1 MPCGMNDSLPALCEC
16 AGSEGCTNGR
26 QVAFPQEKREENGRR
41 LAELAQNYDM
51 IRLAYFILS
60 TKRVD
65 VGMHLMS
72 VENISKSYSDKILF
86 ENVTFGVETGD
97 KVGIIGVN
105 GTGKSTLLKVIAGV
119 EPPDSGQVTTGRSVV
134 LRMLAQDPTFGP
146 EETALEHVLGGD
158 SPQLRVVREHSAVL
172 EELERRPDDSGLQER
187 LIAVNARMD
196 ELNAWS
202 LESEAKTALTKLGI
216 VDVFGK
222 VATFSGGQRKRVA
235 MAAALL
241 QPSDVLILDEPTNHI
256 DNDSVAWLEGMLQK
270 RKGAL
275 LMITH
280 DRYFLDRVSNR
291 VIELDR
297 GSAHFYEANYS
308 RFLEL
313 KLEREE
319 REAASEAKRQNLLRN
334 ELAWIRRGAQARST
348 KQKARIDR
356 YEALKTQGPKG
367 ASGKMDVSVA
377 STRLGKKILE
387 IENLRKSLG
396 GRELIRDLSYIAV
409 PEDRVGIVGR
419 NGSGKST
426 LLKLIAGKLMPD
438 AGRVELG
445 PTVKLGWFSQ
455 EHEEMDE
462 SLRVMEYI
470 REGAEQVKTADGTT
484 ISAGQMLERFL
495 FAPAVQWSV
504 ISKLSGGEKRR
515 LQLLRVLLNAPNV
528 LLLDEPTNDLD
539 IATLTVL
546 EDYLDEFPGVV
557 IVVSHDRYFLDRTVD
572 RILAFEGD
580 GVVAEHT
587 GNYSDYQAYAERQ
600 EAEKQAAGAPAKAS
614 GASTAGPAAAAA
626 VQERKERPQLKMS
639 YKDQKDF
646 EQIDGWIAEAEEVLA
661 AVASRMEEA
670 ASDSGRLQ
678 ELMEEQTALEAKLD
692 ALLERWTE
700 LNELAEQIAANKSA
714 RG

>member
-1 MPCGMNDSLPALCEC
+1 
-16 AGSEGCTNGR
+16 
-26 QVAFPQEKREENGRR
+26 
-41 LAELAQNYDM
+41 
-51 IRLAYFILS
+51 
-60 TKRVD
+60 
-65 VGMHLMS
+65 MHLLS
-72 VENISKSYSDKILF
+72 VENISKSYSDKMLF
-86 ENVTFGVETGD
+86 ENVTFGVETGE
-97 KVGIIGVN
+97 KIGIIGVN
-105 GTGKSTLLKVIAGV
+105 GTGKSTLLKVIAGI
-119 EPPDSGQVTTGRSVV
+119 ESPDVGQVSIGRSVV
-134 LRMLAQDPTFGP
+134 LRMLAQDPVFAPG
-146 EETALEHVLGGD
+146 ETALEHVLGGN
-158 SPQLRVVREHSAVL
+158 SPQLRVVREHADVL
-172 EELERRPDDSGLQER
+172 AELAIRPEDEKLQER
-187 LIAVNARMD
+187 LIAVNAKMD
-196 ELNAWS
+196 ELDAWT
-202 LESEAKTALTKLGI
+202 LESEAKTALGKLGI
-216 VDVFGK
+216 ADYDGK
-222 VATFSGGQRKRVA
+222 VETFSGGRRKRVA

-297 GSAHFYEANYS
+297 GKAYFYEANYS

-319 REAASEAKRQNLLRN
+319 REAATEAKRQNLLRN

-356 YEALKTQGPKG
+356 FEALKDQGPK
-367 ASGKMDVSVA
+367 ASAGKLDVSVA
-377 STRLGKKILE
+377 SSRLGKKILE
-387 IENLRKSLG
+387 IEHLTKG
-396 GRELIRDLSYIAV
+396 VDGRTLIRDLSFIAV

-426 LLKLIAGKLMPD
+426 LLKMIAGKLAPD

-470 REGAEQVKTADGTT
+470 REGADQVKTSDGFVV
-484 ISAGQMLERFL
+484 SAGQMLERFL
-495 FAPAVQWSV
+495 FEPAAQWGV

-515 LQLLRVLLNAPNV
+515 LQLLRVLMNAPNV

-546 EDYLDEFPGVV
+546 EDYLDDFPGVV
-557 IVVSHDRYFLDRTVD
+557 ITVSHDRYFLDRTSE

-580 GVVAEHT
+580 GVVTHHV
-587 GNYSDYQAYAERQ
+587 GNYSEYREF
-600 EAEKQAAGAPAKAS
+600 AEKRDTQKAAESAAGKAGKGTS
-614 GASTAGPAAAAA
+614 GSPGAGSASAAAAA
-626 VQERKERPQLKMS
+626 PARSERDRPLKMS
-639 YKDQKDF
+639 YKDQKDY
-646 EQIDGWIAEAEEVLA
+646 EQIDGWIAETEDALKAVAGRMEA
-661 AVASRMEEA
+661 AV
-670 ASDSGRLQ
+670 SDSARLQ
-678 ELMEEQTALEAKLD
+678 ELMAEQQRLEEKLET
-692 ALLERWTE
+692 LLERWTE
-700 LNELAEQIAANKSA
+700 LNELAEQIAANKN
-714 RG
+714 GK